1 MKTLKKILSLVLVVA
16 VMVPVAVLF
25 AGCSVEGKK
34 YQMQEI
40 SFEETT
46 YTRKDLKAYAKDDFD
61 YKNATEEEQEKA
73 EMYASFFSVTWE
85 FKKDGVIE
93 ATADLPQWAID
104 DGAKEEDILKMW
116 ENMKWKETDETVELY
131 AEYEGVEVTVM
142 KLTKDGLKLSG
153 EISMFGEE
161 GIKVVLK

>member
-40 SFEETT
+40 TFEEDT
-46 YTRKDLKAYAKDDFD
+46 YSRKEYKETYAKDDFD
-61 YKNATEEEQEKA
+61 YKNATEEEKEKA
-73 EMYASFFSVTWE
+73 NMYVSIFSITWE

-93 ATADLPQWAID
+93 VTVDLPQWAID
-104 DGAKEEDILKMW
+104 EEVVEEEDFIEMW
-116 ENMKWKETDETVELY
+116 KNMKWKESDETVELY

-142 KLTKDGLKLSG
+142 KLTKDGLKLTG
-153 EISMFGEE
+153 DME
-161 GIKVVLK
+161 GAKVVLNSI

>member
-25 AGCSVEGKK
+25 AGCSAKGKW
-34 YQMQEI
+34 QMQEI

-61 YKNATEEEQEKA
+61 YKNATEEEQKKA
-73 EMYASFFSVTWE
+73 QVYAQFFTVTWE

-93 ATADLPQWAID
+93 STADLPQWAID
-104 DGAKEEDILKMW
+104 EGAKEEDILEMW
-116 ENMKWKETDETVELY
+116 ENMKWKESDETVELY

-142 KLTKDGLKLSG
+142 KLTKDGLKLTG
-153 EISMFGEE
+153 DME
-161 GIKVVLK
+161 GAKVVLK

>member
-40 SFEETT
+40 TLEETT
-46 YTRKDLKAYAKDDFD
+46 YTRKEYKKTYAKDDFD

-73 EMYASFFSVTWE
+73 EMYTSIFSITWE

-93 ATADLPQWAID
+93 ATVELPQWAID
-104 DGAKEEDILKMW
+104 EGFEEEDVLGMW
-116 ENMKWKETDETVELY
+116 EDMKWKETDETVELY
-131 AEYEGVEVTVM
+131 VEYESVEMTVM
-142 KLTKDGLKLSG
+142 KLTKDGLKLTG
-153 EISMFGEE
+153 ELDEA
-161 GIKVVLK
+161 KVVLK